1 MRETFFIGTDEMRRP
16 GQGTSFAFAFVF
28 DKCEQTS
35 VDGQISPVRKYQI
48 FPIAYGQ
55 VQLNDK

>member
-1 MRETFFIGTDEMRRP
+1 MRETFFIGTDEIRQP
-16 GQGTSFAFAFVF
+16 GQGTSFAFAFLF
-28 DKCEQTS
+28 DKCEQTA

-55 VQLNDK
+55 VQ